1 MTKIQKEFSVIL
13 TNLAEYTG
21 VTKFNPTLVDYDW
34 FPWVP
39 EKLDQLKRRSCPLRM
54 SGPCQFV
61 ASVENISL
69 MQCIS
74 RLKIVKPRFDQ
85 RVCQVNR
92 RRPSSFSQQPLHNLR
107 SICFFKLRCREGE
120 AAHWFCNQWLP
131 KRKKRKK
138 RQKICF
144 QRCILPPGNIFIPPM
159 SDSEQSVRSVLPQ
172 VGAFMAG
179 CGQRLSFTASGGSSS
194 LSAPTMWQS

>member
-1 MTKIQKEFSVIL
+1 MRNIL
-13 TNLAEYTG
+13 VPS
-21 VTKFNPTLVDYDW
+21 VTKFNPTESDW

-85 RVCQVNR
+85 RIEEDQAGR
-92 RRPSSFSQQPLHNLR
+92 FPLFL
-107 SICFFKLRCREGE
+107 SATVAQSPLRCGEGE
-120 AAHWFCNQWLP
+120 AAHWFCNQCPP
-131 KRKKRKK
+131 KRKKRKKRPKRKK

-144 QRCILPPGNIFIPPM
+144 QRCILPPGNNFIPPM

>member
-1 MTKIQKEFSVIL
+1 M
-13 TNLAEYTG
+13 
-21 VTKFNPTLVDYDW
+21 DYDW

-61 ASVENISL
+61 ASVEV
-69 MQCIS
+69 
-74 RLKIVKPRFDQ
+74 VKPRFDQ

-92 RRPSSFSQQPLHNLR
+92 RRPSSFSQQLLHNLR
-107 SICFFKLRCREGE
+107 SIFFLELRCGEGE

-138 RQKICF
+138 RKKICF
-144 QRCILPPGNIFIPPM
+144 QRCILPPGNNFIPPM

-194 LSAPTMWQS
+194 LSAPTMWQSWSILSSNWKRSQ